1 MIFNLAFHPNKRI
14 FVGKSLYLPLF
25 GQASVIVGGEWV
37 LIKKI
42 RMTTILFKRQERF

>member
-14 FVGKSLYLPLF
+14 FVGKSLYLLLF